1 MADKY
6 THEELIRRLGSPGWK
21 VVTGNEA
28 MPVSGTLKE
37 MVETTHDRRRSGLAS
52 GYIQEMETSTEV
64 DMLQIQALWHQLGL
78 PV

>member
-6 THEELIRRLGSPGWK
+6 THEELTRRLGSLGWK
-21 VVTGNEA
+21 VVAGNET
-28 MPVSGTLKE
+28 MPVNGTLKE
-37 MVETTHDRRRSGLAS
+37 MVETTHERHRSGLAS
-52 GYIQEMETSTEV
+52 GYIQELETSIEV

>member
-6 THEELIRRLGSPGWK
+6 TREELTRRLGSPGWK
-21 VVTGNEA
+21 VVTGNET
-28 MPVSGTLKE
+28 MPVNGTLKE
-37 MVETTHDRRRSGLAS
+37 MVEITHERHRSGLAS
-52 GYIQEMETSTEV
+52 GYIQELETSIEV